1 MRWSKRD
8 MPILNT
14 PIKTALFS
22 IVFTSSVSAGMITDE
37 GLAPYEIC
45 GLCHSLDGV
54 SRMAKF
60 PKLAGQPPL
69 YIKKQIKDF
78 MTEKRTNDGGQMV
91 AIMTEVD
98 PTTIDEIADWFAAQ
112 SVPSPE
118 LETDLDLSIGKALF
132 EKQKCATCHRGV
144 GQQAPHIPYLFA
156 QHQSYLAKQ
165 MRDFRD
171 GNRDNDAG
179 QLMQNAMGP
188 LSDDEIELISTYLA
202 SKERN

>member
-14 PIKTALFS
+14 PIRAALFS
-22 IVFTSSVSAGMITDE
+22 LIFSSSVSAGMITDE

-54 SRMAKF
+54 SKMAKF

-78 MTEKRTNDGGQMV
+78 MEEKRTNDGGQMV

-98 PTTIDEIADWFAAQ
+98 PTTIDEIAKWFASQTA
-112 SVPSPE
+112 PSPE
-118 LETDLDLSIGKALF
+118 IETDLDLSLGKALF

-144 GQQAPHIPYLFA
+144 GQQAPHIPYLSA
-156 QHQSYLAKQ
+156 QHQPYLAKQ

-188 LSDDEIELISTYLA
+188 LSDEEIELISTYLA